1 MNIIEQLHQ
10 VLPQMSE
17 KLQAVASV
25 LLNDS
30 YRSSLMSV
38 RQLAKEAGV
47 SSATV
52 LGLVQILGFKHY
64 KDMCHAFHESA
75 LIDVPA
81 HAKAERGKY
90 FLQLQGFPFPATG
103 DFL

>member
-47 SSATV
+47 SSATF
-52 LGLVQILGFKHY
+52 LRLVQILGFKHY
-64 KDMCHAFHESA
+64 KDMCHGFH
-75 LIDVPA
+75 
-81 HAKAERGKY
+81 
-90 FLQLQGFPFPATG
+90 
-103 DFL
+103 